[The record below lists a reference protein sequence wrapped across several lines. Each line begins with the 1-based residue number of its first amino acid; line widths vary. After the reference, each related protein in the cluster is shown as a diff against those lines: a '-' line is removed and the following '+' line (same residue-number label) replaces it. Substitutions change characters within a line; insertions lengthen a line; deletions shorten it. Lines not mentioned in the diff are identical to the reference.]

1 MLPICDMRVSTNHPQ
16 KTIDQ
21 KKRAVITRPFGR
33 EVLIVPENAHIISL
47 GEAHSQRLNRSLLN
61 HRSWTMK
68 YSNWQF
74 LRTLI
79 APITLAVA
87 FGFGASSVLAQTGA
101 AGVLGASPGY
111 PQRAVKIVVPF
122 APGAGTDAMG
132 RLMAQKLGDLLGGP
146 FVVDNKAGAS
156 GAIGTQFVA
165 QSAPD
170 GYTLLLVASPFT
182 TVAATAPGVYYDPI
196 RQFAPVGMIAS
207 GPLVW
212 AASPR
217 LQLGSMKDLVNLA
230 RQKPGA
236 LNYGSAGSGGVNHL
250 VLELLKTRTGTYIT
264 HIPYRGVAPATLDMI
279 AGQIDLVTG
288 TVPALLPFIK
298 DGRVKALAV
307 TSAKRSPALPDVP
320 SMAESG
326 LADFDVLNYFA
337 LAAPV
342 GTPAGVI
349 EKLNAALNA
358 VVAQPEVLA
367 RLKQDALEPASG
379 SPAVLAR
386 FLEADH
392 QAWLKVVKTQNL
404 KPD

>member
-1 MLPICDMRVSTNHPQ
+1 MPAFPQEKPPELP
-16 KTIDQ
+16 
-21 KKRAVITRPFGR
+21 G
-33 EVLIVPENAHIISL
+33 LY
-47 GEAHSQRLNRSLLN
+47 HS
-61 HRSWTMK
+61 HRHTMK
-68 YSNWQF
+68 NSMGH
-74 LRTLI
+74 LI
-79 APITLAVA
+79 PAVLGAFTLACA
-87 FGFGASSVLAQTGA
+87 ALSASAQTGA
-101 AGVLGASPGY
+101 QGAAPAY

-132 RLMAQKLGDLLGGP
+132 RLMAQKLGEVMGGP

-156 GAIGTQFVA
+156 GAIGTQYVA
-165 QSAPD
+165 QAAPD
-170 GYTLLLVASPFT
+170 GYTLLLLASPFT
-182 TVAATAPGVYYDPI
+182 TVAATAPGAYYDPI
-196 RQFAPVGMIAS
+196 RQFSPVGMIAS

-212 AASPR
+212 AANPR
-217 LQLGSMKDLVNLA
+217 LKLGTMMDLVSLA
-230 RQKPGA
+230 RKKPGG
-236 LNYGSAGSGGVNHL
+236 LNYGSAGTGGVNHL

-337 LAAPV
+337 LAAPA
-342 GTPAGVI
+342 GTPAAVI
-349 EKLNAALNA
+349 DKLNAALNA

-367 RLKQDALEPASG
+367 RLKQDALEPATG
-379 SPAVLAR
+379 TPAALAR
-386 FLEADH
+386 FLEADY